1 MAGNSGYLY
10 DGCSYLDPSYANSY
24 LSGPVYDRSS
34 FGVVDQNVFGSSSK
48 RTGKWK
54 FEFNFRFGNFITVGE
69 VYYRL
74 GLVSDTHDRS
84 QLLGNTAQ
92 SWAFDNQTIE
102 FVHDSTAVAAGGTFS
117 AASSSSSCGVYMGYH
132 VVVPSRGGVLL
143 VAVDFDAGKIWF
155 GWGTSF
161 ITESGSRAGASP
173 VSNWVG
179 DPAAGTGETFTFT
192 PNTVLTPAIT
202 IKFRESEINST
213 GMVCLATDPGQQFY
227 GYPTGFSCWD
237 QPHHLQAMLAD
248 SPYGLWLAAGH
259 KGSTTN
265 NIGMVSSQSCLADS
279 SGNLRF
285 VRYYN
290 SAQGYLY
297 AEYAFYLQQGRGEFF
312 PAQPSFGFGPD
323 ASWLDDSFADC
334 AQPYNT
340 TYTALSVEATIFVT
354 GAGAVNGG
362 SGDWVEGSG
371 IIGLRTDEATS
382 TLFGLAL
389 RDRRLVFGF
398 GAVSVTHGADISDGV
413 HHVIAVYSG
422 GNYLRLF
429 LDGAQVGELTSSIP
443 ATATMSYLTSG
454 IIIGS
459 IQPSTSNGRF
469 PGLMRDIAVYKAS
482 LSPTQVATHYEHLQ
496 TTKNPIQLHRVFE
509 RNESITPFFI
519 V

>member
-1 MAGNSGYLY
+1 MAYNSEYFY
-10 DGCSYLDPSYANSY
+10 DGCSYLDPLFENSSI
-24 LSGPVYDRSS
+24 SGPTYNYSTFSIIER
-34 FGVVDQNVFGSSSK
+34 NVFASSSK

-54 FEFNFRFGNFITVGE
+54 FEFNYRFGDPTYTGE
-69 VYYRL
+69 VYYIL
-74 GLVSDTHDRS
+74 GLVSDSHDRS
-84 QLLGNTAQ
+84 SLLGDTAS
-92 SWAFDNQTIE
+92 SWGFDNETKE
-102 FVHDSTAVAAGGTFS
+102 FVHDSVKTAAGSVFNDAKS
-117 AASSSSSCGVYMGYH
+117 ASYCGVYLGYH
-132 VVVPSRGGVLL
+132 VTAPTRGGVLL

-161 ITESGSRAGASP
+161 TTESGSRAGTSP
-173 VSNWVG
+173 VSTWAG

-192 PNTVLTPAIT
+192 PNTVLTPAIS
-202 IKFRESEINST
+202 IKFRESGINST

-265 NIGMVSSQSCLADS
+265 SIGMVSSQSCLADS

-285 VRYYN
+285 VRYYD

-334 AQPYNT
+334 AQPYNA

-371 IIGLRTDEATS
+371 IIGLQTNEATS

-429 LDGAQVGELTSSIP
+429 LDGDQVGELTSSIP

-482 LSPTQVATHYEHLQ
+482 LSPAQVTTHYEHLQ